1 MGKREKY
8 SLDKKNKSP
17 LDVEFTK
24 NEEKEGDKTKQ
35 VSFFQMFRYATGF
48 DKLLLSI
55 GIISAVGTG
64 VLQPM
69 NTILFGTLTGDII
82 KYAASKFNH
91 SMSEDDRI
99 KAENDFFDG
108 VQYFAMMNSIIAVG
122 MVIISYISTVTF
134 NYSATRQVF
143 RLRSTYLSKILNQD
157 ITWYD
162 MHQTGDFSSRM
173 TEDLFKF
180 EDGIGEKVPMFL
192 NLQIVFFVSLIIALV
207 KGWELALICLTSLPA
222 SLIALGIVGLLT
234 TKLSKKELDAYGTAG
249 AIAEEVLSSIRT
261 VIAFGGQHKEIER
274 YGNNLIFARKNN
286 IKRSLLSAIGFGILW
301 FLIYSSYALAF
312 WYGVKLVL
320 EQRDWENPVYTAGN
334 MVTVFFSVMNGSMN
348 FGISSPYIEAFG
360 ISKAAASKI
369 FSVIDNTPTINLSK
383 GKGEI
388 LDTLKGNIKFRNVN
402 FHYPSRPDVTVL
414 QDLSLDIRAGDTV
427 ALVGSSGCGKSTVIQ
442 LIQRFYDPVAGEVS
456 IDGKNIKDLDLTWM
470 RTNIGVVGQE
480 PVLFGTTIM
489 ENIKYGNADATEDDV
504 VVAAKKANAHTFI
517 KSLPNGYNTLVGER
531 GAQLSGGQK
540 QRIAIARALVRKPSI
555 LLLDEATSA
564 LDNNSEAK
572 VQAALDS
579 ASVDCTTVI
588 VAHRLS
594 TIQGA
599 NKIMVFSKG
608 AVVEQGTHD
617 ELMAL
622 KNEYYN
628 LVTTQVKSKETV
640 TQYSK
645 SDKTQEYDD
654 DIDEVVPVEA
664 SFAAEDDED
673 DFVSDRNMRLID
685 VIKMN
690 APEWPQIVVASIGST
705 VIGCAMP
712 IFSVLFGSIIGTLA
726 NSDTEYVR
734 TETNKY
740 VVYFVIA
747 GAVAMVSVFLQMYMF
762 GIAGEKMTE
771 RIRGKM
777 FSAMLNQE
785 IGFFDKKTNGVGA
798 LCAKLS
804 SDAASVQGATGQRVG
819 VVLQS
824 MATFCLAVGLAMYY
838 EYRLGLVTV
847 AFMPFLLI
855 AFFFERRNSSGQN
868 DTRDQSLQKST
879 KIAVEGVGNIRTVA
893 SLGLE
898 EKFHHLYISE
908 LLPHYKNSSSASL
921 HWRGIVFGLSRGL
934 SFFAYSAAMYYGG
947 YLIKNENLSYEKVFK
962 VSQALI
968 MGTTSIANAL
978 AFTPNFTKGLNAAKS
993 VQKFLE
999 RMPKIRDDMN
1009 SKDVNEVEGDI
1020 SFAKI
1025 KFAYP
1030 TRPGTTVLRDLD
1042 LRIFKGKTVALVGQS
1057 GCGKSTLIQLIERF
1071 YDPTGG
1077 EVMLDDIDVK
1087 RMKLRS
1093 LRSHLGIVSQ
1103 EPNLFNKTIRE
1114 NISYGD
1120 NGRVVQMDEVI
1131 QAAVNANIHTF
1142 ISGLPKGYETT
1153 LGEKA
1158 VQLSGGQKQRIA
1170 IARALVRNPKV
1181 LLLDEAT
1188 SALDTESEK
1197 VVQEALDQA
1206 KLGRTCI
1213 TIAHRLSTIQDADM
1227 ICVIDRGIVAEAGT
1241 HAELLEKKGLYY
1253 KLQRQTT

>member
-517 KSLPNGYNTLVGER
+517 KSLP
-531 GAQLSGGQK
+531 
-540 QRIAIARALVRKPSI
+540 
-555 LLLDEATSA
+555 D
-564 LDNNSEAK
+564 
-572 VQAALDS
+572 
-579 ASVDCTTVI
+579 
-588 VAHRLS
+588 
-594 TIQGA
+594 
-599 NKIMVFSKG
+599 
-608 AVVEQGTHD
+608 
-617 ELMAL
+617 
-622 KNEYYN
+622 
-628 LVTTQVKSKETV
+628 
-640 TQYSK
+640 
-645 SDKTQEYDD
+645 
-654 DIDEVVPVEA
+654 
-664 SFAAEDDED
+664 
-673 DFVSDRNMRLID
+673 
-685 VIKMN
+685 
-690 APEWPQIVVASIGST
+690 
-705 VIGCAMP
+705 
-712 IFSVLFGSIIGTLA
+712 
-726 NSDTEYVR
+726 
-734 TETNKY
+734 
-740 VVYFVIA
+740 
-747 GAVAMVSVFLQMYMF
+747 
-762 GIAGEKMTE
+762 
-771 RIRGKM
+771 
-777 FSAMLNQE
+777 
-785 IGFFDKKTNGVGA
+785 
-798 LCAKLS
+798 
-804 SDAASVQGATGQRVG
+804 
-819 VVLQS
+819 
-824 MATFCLAVGLAMYY
+824 
-838 EYRLGLVTV
+838 
-847 AFMPFLLI
+847 
-855 AFFFERRNSSGQN
+855 
-868 DTRDQSLQKST
+868 
-879 KIAVEGVGNIRTVA
+879 
-893 SLGLE
+893 
-898 EKFHHLYISE
+898 
-908 LLPHYKNSSSASL
+908 
-921 HWRGIVFGLSRGL
+921 
-934 SFFAYSAAMYYGG
+934 
-947 YLIKNENLSYEKVFK
+947 
-962 VSQALI
+962 
-968 MGTTSIANAL
+968 
-978 AFTPNFTKGLNAAKS
+978 
-993 VQKFLE
+993 
-999 RMPKIRDDMN
+999 
-1009 SKDVNEVEGDI
+1009 
-1020 SFAKI
+1020 
-1025 KFAYP
+1025 
-1030 TRPGTTVLRDLD
+1030 
-1042 LRIFKGKTVALVGQS
+1042 
-1057 GCGKSTLIQLIERF
+1057 
-1071 YDPTGG
+1071 
-1077 EVMLDDIDVK
+1077 
-1087 RMKLRS
+1087 
-1093 LRSHLGIVSQ
+1093 
-1103 EPNLFNKTIRE
+1103 
-1114 NISYGD
+1114 
-1120 NGRVVQMDEVI
+1120 
-1131 QAAVNANIHTF
+1131 
-1142 ISGLPKGYETT
+1142 TT
-1153 LGEKA
+1153 LWWEK
-1158 VQLSGGQKQRIA
+1158 GG
-1170 IARALVRNPKV
+1170 RNCPGGR
-1181 LLLDEAT
+1181 
-1188 SALDTESEK
+1188 SSE
-1197 VVQEALDQA
+1197 
-1206 KLGRTCI
+1206 
-1213 TIAHRLSTIQDADM
+1213 
-1227 ICVIDRGIVAEAGT
+1227 
-1241 HAELLEKKGLYY
+1241 
-1253 KLQRQTT
+1253 